1 MILPTWAMPVA
12 CAVLAIGC
20 YALYERGN
28 SIDAKCK
35 QEMADF
41 KADLSKKALE
51 QRIEVAEAS
60 ARAAQAALTE
70 TRQVEATASS
80 EKEKVRVVTVTLPC
94 QQDPGI
100 NAMFDGLDRVLD
112 PAASPGADQGAGG
125 RMAPG
130 AMPRGGAAVPR

>member
-1 MILPTWAMPVA
+1 MLPTWVMPVA
-12 CAVLAIGC
+12 CVGLTIGC

-28 SIDAKCK
+28 SIDARCK

-51 QRIEVAEAS
+51 QRVAVAEAS
-60 ARAAQAALTE
+60 ATAARNALTE

-80 EKEKVRVVTVTLPC
+80 EKERVRVVTVTLPC
-94 QQDPGI
+94 QNDPGI

-112 PAASPGADQGAGG
+112 PAAGPGADQGAGG
-125 RMAPG
+125 RVPAG
-130 AMPRGGAAVPR
+130 AVPRGGAAVPR